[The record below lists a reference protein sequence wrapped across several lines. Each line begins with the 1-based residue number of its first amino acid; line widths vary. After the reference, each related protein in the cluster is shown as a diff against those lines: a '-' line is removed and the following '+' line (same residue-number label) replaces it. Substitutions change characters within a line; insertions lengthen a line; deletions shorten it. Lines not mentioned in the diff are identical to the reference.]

1 MAIVDPPEFKPLLG
15 HPDDH
20 RPDSTW
26 ALMVDPAT
34 ADSEFVRN
42 VTIVRD
48 TIAPGDGIPLHVHPT
63 EEAVLIEEGEMDW
76 RLGDE
81 TREVPAGGVV
91 FIPPLTP
98 HGSQNDSGQ
107 IARVTSFFPSPTIT
121 MEYLERNPAPGT
133 EGDEPQPIQTIDPRA

>member
-1 MAIVDPPEFKPLLG
+1 MAVVDPEFKPLLS

-26 ALMVDPAT
+26 ALLVDPAT
-34 ADSEFVRN
+34 PDGNFVRN
-42 VTIVRD
+42 VTIVRE

-76 RLGDE
+76 RLADE
-81 TREVPAGGVV
+81 VRSVAAGSAV
-91 FIPPLTP
+91 FIPALTP
-98 HGSQNDSGQ
+98 HGSQNDTDRE
-107 IARVTSFFPSPTIT
+107 ARVTSFFPSPTIT

-133 EGDEPQPIQTIDPRA
+133 EGDAPQPIQTFDPRA